1 MRKQIFTIGSSDR
14 PKEEFI
20 NILKK
25 SGINLLVDVRS
36 KTGSRTLH
44 FDESRFHNLS
54 KMLREN
60 SIEYDAS
67 LHKELGGFQ
76 NGKTT
81 IGNFRCYT
89 QSSSLFS
96 AALDILKEK
105 VKNNDGNVVILC
117 CERDPKQCHRKVI
130 GDILKTDGWLAFH
143 LE

>member
-1 MRKQIFTIGSSDR
+1 MQNRIFTIGSSDR
-14 PKEEFI
+14 SKEEFI

-25 SGINLLVDVRS
+25 SGISLLVDVRS

-44 FDESRFHNLS
+44 FDESRFNNLS

-60 SIEYDAS
+60 GIGYDAS

-81 IGNFRCYT
+81 IGNFRRYT
-89 QSSSLFS
+89 QSSPSFS
-96 AALDILKEK
+96 AALDSLKEK
-105 VKNNDGNVVILC
+105 VRNNDGNVVILC

-130 GDILKTDGWLAFH
+130 GDILEADGWLAFH

>member
-1 MRKQIFTIGSSDR
+1 MQNRIFTIGSSDR

-25 SGINLLVDVRS
+25 SGISLLVDVRS

-44 FDESRFHNLS
+44 FDESRFNNLS

-60 SIEYDAS
+60 GIGYDAS

-81 IGNFRCYT
+81 IGNFRRYT
-89 QSSSLFS
+89 QSSPSFS
-96 AALDILKEK
+96 AALDSLKEK
-105 VKNNDGNVVILC
+105 VRNNDGNVVILC
-117 CERDPKQCHRKVI
+117 
-130 GDILKTDGWLAFH
+130 
-143 LE
+143 